1 MFAPACGKLSVCWI
15 GKNSRSC
22 YRRMYRGDFVQK
34 TSIVLLTL
42 LFACGIAAG
51 AREHFPSSCVWHP
64 TGANRPY
71 HAYAPALAHPW
82 ASQENAFTVKA
93 SAGDDEEMEKGQ
105 SFNNS
110 TKVMD
115 VIKDSDFQGFGHLIF
130 PVDRH
135 ISSDLTLADMGDV
148 LVWYSYVNPMRTV
161 EIVNY
166 LKTEAETG
174 RQIFFDI
181 YTEEEKKAFNSSR

>member
-1 MFAPACGKLSVCWI
+1 MP
-15 GKNSRSC
+15 
-22 YRRMYRGDFVQK
+22 RRDLVQK

-64 TGANRPY
+64 TGAKQSH
-71 HAYAPALAHPW
+71 HAPSPALARPW
-82 ASQENAFTVKA
+82 VSQENTFTVKA
-93 SAGDDEEMEKGQ
+93 KAGNDGEMEKEQ
-105 SFNNS
+105 SFNKN
-110 TKVMD
+110 TKVVD

-135 ISSDLTLADMGDV
+135 ISGDLTLADMGDI

-166 LKTEAETG
+166 LKAEAETG
-174 RQIFFDI
+174 RKIFFDI
-181 YTEEEKKAFNSSR
+181 YFQYFSFF